1 METSNENT
9 FSRRKFV
16 SLGLF
21 FTLVILVATAILIQ
35 VFEAIEIDF
44 FIHFFTVIHIFNGLA
59 FTILAVLHAKINWK
73 VLTAYFKSKELSISI
88 EAVYAFWVMAAA
100 ILSGILFVFT
110 FLLS

>member
-1 METSNENT
+1 METSQANT
-9 FSRRKFV
+9 FNSRKFV

-21 FTLVILVATAILIQ
+21 FTLVVLVATAILIQ
-35 VFEAIEIDF
+35 VFEAIENDF

-59 FTILAVLHAKINWK
+59 FTILAVLNAKKNWQ
-73 VLTAYFKSKELSISI
+73 VMLAYIKSKDLQISM

-110 FLLS
+110 FLV